1 MPPKAKIT
9 KEMILDT
16 VLDITRQS
24 GFDAVNARSIA
35 ARLHCSTRP
44 LFTCYSGMDELK
56 QEFLLFAYDFYERFV
71 SDYEKNTPVN
81 PCLVLPLSYLE
92 FAKNEPFLFKLLF
105 VSDMDLDLTQANDF
119 YREIGNQQKAE
130 RFSHQM
136 GLSPQKGK
144 EVFLDLFLYTHG
156 IAVLTATGKAS
167 FDLPTQEQRLETFL
181 AALTHYKEVP
191 HAQQSLPD

>member
-16 VLDITRQS
+16 ALDITRQS
-24 GFDAVNARSIA
+24 GFEAVNARSIA

-44 LFTCYSGMDELK
+44 LFTCYSGMEELK
-56 QEFLLFAYDFYERFV
+56 QEFLMFAYDFYERFV
-71 SDYEKNTPVN
+71 AGYEKSMQVN
-81 PCLVLPLSYLE
+81 PCLILPLSYLE
-92 FAKNEPFLFKLLF
+92 FAKAEPFLFKLLF

-130 RFSHQM
+130 RFSRQM
-136 GLSPQKGK
+136 GLSSQKGK

-156 IAVLTATGKAS
+156 LAVLTATGKAS
-167 FDLPTQEQRLETFL
+167 FDLAAQEQRLEAFL
-181 AALTHYKEVP
+181 TALTHYEEAS
-191 HAQQSLPD
+191 HAQQSVSD